1 MELEIAS
8 EKDNPFFNR
17 KEVDFVLVFPGEKTP
32 SREKAR
38 EAIATHFNHK
48 KTLVVIDHMKPA
60 TGKAEAVGYAK
71 LYKSENEA
79 KKHERDYILLRNKI
93 IEKKKED

>member
-17 KEVDFVLVFPGEKTP
+17 KEVDFVLRFQGEKTP

-38 EAIATHFNHK
+38 ETIAAQYGHK
-48 KTLVVIDHMKPA
+48 KNLVIIDFMKPT
-60 TGKAEAVGYAK
+60 TGKAEAAGYAK
-71 LYKSENEA
+71 LYRSEGEA
-79 KKHERDYILLRNKI
+79 KKHEREHILLLNKL
-93 IEKKKED
+93 KTKKEE